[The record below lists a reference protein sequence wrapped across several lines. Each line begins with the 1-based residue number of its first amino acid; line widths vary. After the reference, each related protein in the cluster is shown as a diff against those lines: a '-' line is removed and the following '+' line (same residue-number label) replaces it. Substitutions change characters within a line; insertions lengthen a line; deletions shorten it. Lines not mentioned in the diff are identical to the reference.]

1 MKLSHIW
8 LSEPIKF
15 NENIVNVLV
24 VESPHVYRSL
34 INDLILQESGFAG
47 DFVLSC
53 KNETIEFYKKAAV
66 ISDVFRLD
74 FDSRKISSKLN
85 NYICGIYEMD
95 DNIRELFNDI
105 NDLGYK
111 ILEKLQFE
119 ADFNHFENVEDI
131 IKVFDFK
138 LISNENGLAE
148 SLFEYVKIQKEFF
161 GKELC
166 IIVGLRSCLERDEL
180 EAFYKRLEYE
190 KLNVLLLE
198 SHQTNE
204 FLDCENVLIIDK
216 DLCEIR

>member
-1 MKLSHIW
+1 MKLAHIW

-53 KNETIEFYKKAAV
+53 KNETMEFYKKAAV

-74 FDSRKISSKLN
+74 FDSRKIYSKLN

-138 LISNENGLAE
+138 LTSNESSLAE
-148 SLFEYVKIQKEFF
+148 SLVEYVKIQKEFF

-180 EAFYKRLEYE
+180 EVFYKKLEYE